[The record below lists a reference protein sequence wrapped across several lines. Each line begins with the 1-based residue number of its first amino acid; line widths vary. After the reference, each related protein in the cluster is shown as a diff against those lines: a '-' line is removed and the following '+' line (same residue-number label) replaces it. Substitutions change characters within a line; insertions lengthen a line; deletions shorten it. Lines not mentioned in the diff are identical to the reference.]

1 MESWDIVKGV
11 GLKWHFSY
19 TQRRSIHNQWCSLL
33 KRMWRNWTGKRNSSF
48 TKTNFKIFCILSTD
62 LDFHFRLS
70 GKAGKKSWVQ
80 VTAVQ
85 PGSSFGFNFGRNN
98 YCWLLKLHTNVV
110 YVQFQAFVAIFDT
123 KCWHVVQEGASRRS
137 LMALLVDVLKVLA
150 ISRSIRSIRS
160 LQWHSIEVL
169 GLSNS

>member
-1 MESWDIVKGV
+1 MTLFLYPDTQYSQSVV
-11 GLKWHFSY
+11 FSIEENVA
-19 TQRRSIHNQWCSLL
+19 QLNRKKKFIFH
-33 KRMWRNWTGKRNSSF
+33 
-48 TKTNFKIFCILSTD
+48 KTNFKIFCILSTD

-70 GKAGKKSWVQ
+70 GKAGKESWVQ
-80 VTAVQ
+80 VTAIQ

-98 YCWLLKLHTNVV
+98 YCWLLKFHANVV

-123 KCWHVVQEGASRRS
+123 KYWHVVQEGASGRS

-150 ISRSIRSIRS
+150 ISRSIRSIKS
-160 LQWHSIEVL
+160 LQWHSVEVL